1 MTVDAKP
8 LTEKQAAFAWG
19 YDGDGVA
26 SARRAGYG
34 GNANA
39 LAVTASRLLKDPRVQ
54 AILEERRKAAGLPPR
69 APEPEPV
76 EAPEP
81 EPTEPEELPLPEPP
95 ADAPKLRRV
104 NVRAEE
110 ERARSLGVD
119 PIAIL
124 AEIASGPD
132 VHHSSRVAA
141 AKALERHQRE
151 TYQTTADP
159 HAELR
164 AKVTQIVLDRRA
176 REREERET

>member
-8 LTEKQAAFAWG
+8 LTEKQAAFAWA
-19 YDGDGVA
+19 YEGDGVSA
-26 SARRAGYG
+26 ARRAGYG
-34 GNANA
+34 GSAA
-39 LAVTASRLLKDPRVQ
+39 SLAVTASRLLRDPRVQ
-54 AILEERRKAAGLPPR
+54 AILEQRRRDAGIPPR
-69 APEPEPV
+69 APGPVPVETPEPEPV
-76 EAPEP
+76 EPGD
-81 EPTEPEELPLPEPP
+81 LPLPEPP
-95 ADAPKLRRV
+95 AAAPKLRRV
-104 NVRAEE
+104 NVHAEE

-151 TYQTTADP
+151 THQTTADP
-159 HAELR
+159 HADLR
-164 AKVTQIVLDRRA
+164 AKVIQIVLERRV